1 LGYEGSD
8 FARVNHENA
17 MADQRYHLRFIN
29 IAHFIDHYVLL
40 VFPTVV
46 IGLESELKRSYAEL
60 IALSTACFVA
70 FGLFS
75 LPWGWLADHWS
86 RRKIMAIF
94 FFGCAI
100 SMAAAAAAP
109 NVYWLGAALLL
120 LGIFAA
126 IYHPVGIP
134 MLVTNAR
141 DRGRDF
147 ATNGVWGNFGVAF
160 APGIT
165 AALMAAA
172 GWRSGF
178 VIPAAL
184 CAIAGAAYLYFTSEE
199 KDKAGSRTK
208 IAEVP
213 LTGSMMIMVFAFFA
227 LLAFSG
233 GIVFN
238 VLTIAIPKIVD
249 ERMAQDIPLV
259 LLGSVATGVLL
270 FGGIAQ
276 LTVGRLVSRYAPHVL
291 LAVIGVLQVVG
302 VAWAWLA
309 SGPLLLGALAL
320 SIAAIYAQ
328 VTVGDVVI
336 ARYTADAW
344 RGRVFAVR
352 FFLAFISSG
361 LAVSLIA
368 ALHGKGGFG
377 LVLITTAIF
386 AMLFALATIAIA
398 ILANRAEARSPSAQ
412 PAE

>member
-1 LGYEGSD
+1 MDETRS
-8 FARVNHENA
+8 
-17 MADQRYHLRFIN
+17 QLRFIN

-46 IGLESELKRSYAEL
+46 IGLETTLARSYAEL

-134 MLVTNAR
+134 MLVSNAR

-147 ATNGVWGNFGVAF
+147 ATNGVWGNFGVAL

-165 AALMAAA
+165 AALMATI
-172 GWRSGF
+172 GWRAAF
-178 VIPAAL
+178 MIPAVV
-184 CAIAGAAYLYFTSEE
+184 CTVIGAAYLYWTSEE
-199 KDKAGSRTK
+199 KEIAGQRAK
-208 IAEVP
+208 VAEVP
-213 LTGSMMIMVFAFFA
+213 LTGAMMVAVFAFFA

-233 GIVFN
+233 GTVFN
-238 VLTIAIPKIVD
+238 ILTIAIPKIVD
-249 ERMAQDIPLV
+249 ERMAQEIPLV

-270 FGGIAQ
+270 FGGVAQ
-276 LTVGRLVSRYAPHVL
+276 LTVGRLVSRYAPHIL
-291 LAVIGVLQVVG
+291 LALIGVMQVVG
-302 VAWAWLA
+302 IVWAYFA
-309 SGPLLLGALAL
+309 SGTMLLGALAL

-328 VTVGDVVI
+328 VTVGDIVI

-368 ALHGKGGFG
+368 ALHGQGGFG
-377 LVLITTAIF
+377 LVLIVTAVF
-386 AMLFALATIAIA
+386 AVLFAAATTGIS
-398 ILANRAEARSPSAQ
+398 ILANRAESRLPSAA

>member
-1 LGYEGSD
+1 MDETRS
-8 FARVNHENA
+8 
-17 MADQRYHLRFIN
+17 HLRFIN

-46 IGLESELKRSYAEL
+46 IGLETTLARSYAEL

-134 MLVTNAR
+134 MLVSNAR

-147 ATNGVWGNFGVAF
+147 ATNGVWGNFGVAL

-165 AALMAAA
+165 AALMATI
-172 GWRSGF
+172 GWRAAF
-178 VIPAAL
+178 MIPAVV
-184 CAIAGAAYLYFTSEE
+184 CTVIGAAYLYWTSEE
-199 KDKAGSRTK
+199 KEIAGQRAK
-208 IAEVP
+208 VAEVP
-213 LTGSMMIMVFAFFA
+213 LTGAMMVAVFAFFA

-233 GIVFN
+233 GTVFN
-238 VLTIAIPKIVD
+238 ILTIAIPKIVD
-249 ERMAQDIPLV
+249 ERMAQEIPLV

-270 FGGIAQ
+270 FGGVAQ
-276 LTVGRLVSRYAPHVL
+276 LTVGRLVSRYAPHIL
-291 LAVIGVLQVVG
+291 LALIGVMQVVG
-302 VAWAWLA
+302 IVWAYFA
-309 SGPLLLGALAL
+309 SGTMLLGALAL

-328 VTVGDVVI
+328 VTVGDIVI

-368 ALHGKGGFG
+368 ALHGQGGFG
-377 LVLITTAIF
+377 LVLIVTAVF
-386 AMLFALATIAIA
+386 AVLFAAATTGIS
-398 ILANRAEARSPSAQ
+398 ILANRAESRLPSAA

>member
-1 LGYEGSD
+1 MEET
-8 FARVNHENA
+8 RH
-17 MADQRYHLRFIN
+17 HLRFIN
-29 IAHFIDHYVLL
+29 VAHFIDHYVLL

-46 IGLESELKRSYAEL
+46 IGLETALARSYAEL

-94 FFGCAI
+94 FFGCAV
-100 SMAAAAAAP
+100 SMALASAAP
-109 NVYWLGAALLL
+109 NVYWLAAALLL

-134 MLVTNAR
+134 MLVTHAR

-165 AALMAAA
+165 AALMATV
-172 GWRSGF
+172 GWRAAF
-178 VIPAAL
+178 LIPAAV
-184 CAIAGAAYLYFTSEE
+184 CAAIGVAYLLLTKEE
-199 KDKAGSRTK
+199 REKAGQRTK

-213 LTGSMMIMVFAFFA
+213 LTGAMMVSVFAFFA

-238 VLTIAIPKIVD
+238 ILTIAIPKIVD

-270 FGGIAQ
+270 FGGMAQ
-276 LTVGRLVSRYAPHVL
+276 LTVGRLVSRFAPHVL
-291 LAVIGVLQVVG
+291 LAFIGLMQVAG
-302 VAWAWLA
+302 VVWAYLA
-309 SGPLLLGALAL
+309 TGPMLLGALAV

-361 LAVSLIA
+361 LAVSLIS

-377 LVLITTAIF
+377 LVLIVTAVF
-386 AMLFALATIAIA
+386 AALFAVATIAISM
-398 ILANRAEARSPSAQ
+398 LASRAEARLPQSSAQ

>member
-1 LGYEGSD
+1 MED
-8 FARVNHENA
+8 ARS
-17 MADQRYHLRFIN
+17 HLRFIN
-29 IAHFIDHYVLL
+29 IAHFVDHYVLL

-46 IGLESELKRSYAEL
+46 IGLETALSRSYAEL

-86 RRKIMAIF
+86 RRRIMAIF
-94 FFGCAI
+94 FFGCAV

-109 NVYWLGAALLL
+109 NVYWLAGALLL
-120 LGIFAA
+120 LGVFAA

-147 ATNGVWGNFGVAF
+147 ATNGIWGNFGVAL

-165 AALMAAA
+165 ALLMASV
-172 GWRSGF
+172 GWRAAF
-178 VIPAAL
+178 LIPAAA
-184 CAIAGAAYLYFTSEE
+184 CVIIGVAYLYLTKEE
-199 KDKAGSRTK
+199 AAKAGQRTK
-208 IAEVP
+208 VAEVP
-213 LTGSMMIMVFAFFA
+213 LTGAMMVSVFAFFA

-238 VLTIAIPKIVD
+238 ILTIAIPKIVD

-270 FGGIAQ
+270 FGGLAQ

-291 LAVIGVLQVVG
+291 LAFIGVLQVIG
-302 VAWAWLA
+302 VVWAYYA
-309 SGPLLLGALAL
+309 TGPLLLGALAL

-328 VTVGDVVI
+328 VTVGDIVI

-361 LAVSLIA
+361 LAVALIS

-377 LVLITTAIF
+377 LVLIMTAIF
-386 AMLFALATIAIA
+386 AAFFMVATIAISF
-398 ILANRAEARSPSAQ
+398 LAGKAEARQLASQ

>member
-1 LGYEGSD
+1 MD
-8 FARVNHENA
+8 
-17 MADQRYHLRFIN
+17 DQRYHLRFIN

-46 IGLESELKRSYAEL
+46 IGLEMELKRSYAEL

-94 FFGCAI
+94 FFGSAI
-100 SMAAAAAAP
+100 SMVAAAVAP
-109 NVYWLGAALLL
+109 NVFWLGAALLL

-134 MLVTNAR
+134 MLVTKAR

-165 AALMAAA
+165 AALMATV
-172 GWRSGF
+172 GWRWAF
-178 VIPAAL
+178 LIPAAV
-184 CAIAGAAYLYFTSEE
+184 CVVAGIGYLYFTKEE
-199 KDKAGSRTK
+199 SDKAGSRAK

-213 LTGSMMIMVFAFFA
+213 LTGAMMMSVFAFFA

-238 VLTIAIPKIVD
+238 ILTIAIPKIVD
-249 ERMAQDIPLV
+249 ERMAQDVPLI

-270 FGGIAQ
+270 FGGVAQ
-276 LTVGRLVSRYAPHVL
+276 LTVGRLVSRFAPHVL
-291 LAVIGVLQVVG
+291 LAFIGILQVVG
-302 VAWAWLA
+302 VAWAYFA
-309 SGPLLLGALAL
+309 TGPLLLGALAL

-368 ALHGKGGFG
+368 ALHGKGGFN
-377 LVLITTAIF
+377 LVLFMTAGF
-386 AMLFALATIAIA
+386 AILFMIATISISF
-398 ILANRAEARSPSAQ
+398 LANKAEAQAPSAQ

>member
-1 LGYEGSD
+1 LGYDGVPISH
-8 FARVNHENA
+8 VNQENA
-17 MADQRYHLRFIN
+17 MDDQRHHLRFIN

-46 IGLESELKRSYAEL
+46 IGLEADLKRSYAEL

-94 FFGCAI
+94 FFGCAV
-100 SMAAAAAAP
+100 SMVAAALAP
-109 NVYWLGAALLL
+109 NVYWLGGALLV
-120 LGIFAA
+120 LGIFSA

-134 MLVTNAR
+134 MLVSHAR

-147 ATNGVWGNFGVAF
+147 ATNGIWGNFGVAF

-165 AALMAAA
+165 AALMAFA
-172 GWRSGF
+172 GWRWAF
-178 VIPAAL
+178 LIPAAA
-184 CAIAGAAYLYFTSEE
+184 CAAIGAAYLYFTKEE
-199 KDKAGSRTK
+199 KDKAGSRAK
-208 IAEVP
+208 VAEVP
-213 LTGSMMIMVFAFFA
+213 LTGAMMVTVFAFFA

-238 VLTIAIPKIVD
+238 ILTIAIPKIVD
-249 ERMAQDIPLV
+249 ERMAQAIPLV

-276 LTVGRLVSRYAPHVL
+276 FTVGRLVSRYAPHVL
-291 LAVIGVLQVVG
+291 LAAIGIMQVIGI
-302 VAWAWLA
+302 AWAYLA

-368 ALHGKGGFG
+368 ALHGKGGFE
-377 LVLITTAIF
+377 LVLMMTAGF
-386 AMLFALATIAIA
+386 AVLFAIATISIA
-398 ILANRAEARSPSAQ
+398 LLANRAEARAPSAQ

>member
-1 LGYEGSD
+1 MD
-8 FARVNHENA
+8 DMRNH
-17 MADQRYHLRFIN
+17 RRFIN
-29 IAHFIDHYVLL
+29 VAHFIDHYVLL
-40 VFPTVV
+40 VFPTVA
-46 IGLESELKRSYAEL
+46 IGLETALSRSYAEL
-60 IALSTACFVA
+60 IVLSTACFVA

-109 NVYWLGAALLL
+109 NVYWLAGALLL
-120 LGIFAA
+120 LGFFAA

-134 MLVTNAR
+134 MLVSVAR

-160 APGIT
+160 APGVT
-165 AALMAAA
+165 AALMYWVGLRAA
-172 GWRSGF
+172 F
-178 VIPAAL
+178 LVPAVV
-184 CAIAGAAYLYFTSEE
+184 CAIVGIAYLFLTKEE
-199 KDKAGSRTK
+199 KEKAGSRAK

-213 LTGSMMIMVFAFFA
+213 LTGGMMVAVFAFFA

-233 GIVFN
+233 GTVFN
-238 VLTIAIPKIVD
+238 ILTIAIPKIID
-249 ERMAQDIPLV
+249 ERMAQEIPLV

-270 FGGIAQ
+270 FGGAAQ
-276 LTVGRLVSRYAPHVL
+276 LTVGRLVSRFAPHVL
-291 LAVIGVLQVVG
+291 LAWIGVLQVIGIV
-302 VAWAWLA
+302 WAYLA
-309 SGPLLLGALAL
+309 SGPMLLGALAL

-352 FFLAFISSG
+352 FFLAFITSG
-361 LAVSLIA
+361 LAVWLIS
-368 ALHGKGGFG
+368 ALLGRGGFD
-377 LVLITTAIF
+377 LVLIVTVVVA
-386 AMLFALATIAIA
+386 ALFAFATISIS
-398 ILANRAEARSPSAQ
+398 ILASKAEAQVAPAAQ

>member
-1 LGYEGSD
+1 MEET
-8 FARVNHENA
+8 RN
-17 MADQRYHLRFIN
+17 HLRFIN
-29 IAHFIDHYVLL
+29 IAHFIDHYILL

-46 IGLESELKRSYAEL
+46 IGLEKSLARSYAEL

-94 FFGCAI
+94 FFGSAL
-100 SMAAAAAAP
+100 SMALAAAAP

-165 AALMAAA
+165 AALMATV
-172 GWRSGF
+172 GWRAAF
-178 VIPAAL
+178 IIPAL
-184 CAIAGAAYLYFTSEE
+184 VCAAIGVAYLYFTKEE
-199 KDKAGSRTK
+199 KDKAGSRAK
-208 IAEVP
+208 VAEVP
-213 LTGSMMIMVFAFFA
+213 LTGAMMISVFAFFA

-238 VLTIAIPKIVD
+238 ILTIAIPKIVD

-276 LTVGRLVSRYAPHVL
+276 LTVGRLVSRFAPHVL
-291 LAVIGVLQVVG
+291 LAFIGVLQVVG
-302 VAWAWLA
+302 VVWAYLA
-309 SGPLLLGALAL
+309 TGPVLLGALAL

-361 LAVSLIA
+361 LAVSLIS
-368 ALHGKGGFG
+368 ALHGQGGFG
-377 LVLITTAIF
+377 LVLIMTAIF
-386 AMLFALATIAIA
+386 AALFMVATIAISL
-398 ILANRAEARSPSAQ
+398 LANRAESRLQSQ

>member
-1 LGYEGSD
+1 MEETH
-8 FARVNHENA
+8 N
-17 MADQRYHLRFIN
+17 HLRFIN
-29 IAHFIDHYVLL
+29 VAHFIDHYVLL

-46 IGLESELKRSYAEL
+46 IGLEVALARSYAEL

-94 FFGCAI
+94 FFGCAV
-100 SMAAAAAAP
+100 SMALAAAAP
-109 NVYWLGAALLL
+109 NVYWLAAALLL

-134 MLVTNAR
+134 MLVTNAT

-147 ATNGVWGNFGVAF
+147 ARNGVWGNFGVAF

-165 AALMAAA
+165 AALMAWT
-172 GWRSGF
+172 GWRAAF
-178 VIPAAL
+178 LIPAAV
-184 CAIAGAAYLYFTSEE
+184 CAVVGVAYLYLTKEE
-199 KDKAGSRTK
+199 KDKAGQRTRV
-208 IAEVP
+208 AEVP
-213 LTGSMMIMVFAFFA
+213 LTGSMMVSVFAFFA

-238 VLTIAIPKIVD
+238 ILTIAIPKIVD
-249 ERMAQDIPLV
+249 ERMAQEIPLV

-270 FGGIAQ
+270 FGGAAQ
-276 LTVGRLVSRYAPHVL
+276 LTVGRLVSKFAPHIL
-291 LAVIGVLQVVG
+291 LAVIGVLQVIG
-302 VAWAWLA
+302 VVWAYYA

-328 VTVGDVVI
+328 VTVGDIVI

-361 LAVSLIA
+361 LAVALIA
-368 ALHGKGGFG
+368 ALHGHGGFG
-377 LVLITTAIF
+377 LVLIMTAIF
-386 AMLFALATIAIA
+386 AALFMVATIAISL
-398 ILANRAEARSPSAQ
+398 LANRAESRLPSTQ

>member
-1 LGYEGSD
+1 MDETRS
-8 FARVNHENA
+8 
-17 MADQRYHLRFIN
+17 HLRFIN

-46 IGLESELKRSYAEL
+46 IGLETTLGRSYAEL

-120 LGIFAA
+120 LGFFAA

-134 MLVTNAR
+134 MLVSNAR

-147 ATNGVWGNFGVAF
+147 ATNGVWGNFGVAL

-165 AALMAAA
+165 AALMATI
-172 GWRSGF
+172 GWRAAF
-178 VIPAAL
+178 MIPAVV
-184 CAIAGAAYLYFTSEE
+184 CTVIGAAYLYLTSEE
-199 KDKAGSRTK
+199 KEIAGQRAK
-208 IAEVP
+208 VAEVP
-213 LTGSMMIMVFAFFA
+213 LTGAMMVAVFAFFA

-233 GIVFN
+233 GTVFN
-238 VLTIAIPKIVD
+238 ILTIAIPKIVD
-249 ERMAQDIPLV
+249 ERMAQEIPLV

-270 FGGIAQ
+270 FGGVAQ
-276 LTVGRLVSRYAPHVL
+276 LTVGRLVSRYAPHIL
-291 LAVIGVLQVVG
+291 LALIGVMQVVG
-302 VAWAWLA
+302 IVWAYFA
-309 SGPLLLGALAL
+309 SGTMLLGALAL

-328 VTVGDVVI
+328 VTVGDIVI

-368 ALHGKGGFG
+368 ALHGQGGFG
-377 LVLITTAIF
+377 LVLIVTAIF
-386 AMLFALATIAIA
+386 AVLFAAATTGIS
-398 ILANRAEARSPSAQ
+398 ILANRAESRLPSAA

>member
-1 LGYEGSD
+1 MEET
-8 FARVNHENA
+8 RN
-17 MADQRYHLRFIN
+17 QLRFIN

-46 IGLESELKRSYAEL
+46 IGLETALARSYAEL

-94 FFGCAI
+94 FFGCAV
-100 SMAAAAAAP
+100 SMALAAAAP
-109 NVYWLGAALLL
+109 NVYWLAAALLL

-160 APGIT
+160 APGVT
-165 AALMAAA
+165 AALMATV
-172 GWRSGF
+172 GWRAAF
-178 VIPAAL
+178 IVPAIVCAVIG
-184 CAIAGAAYLYFTSEE
+184 IAYLYWTKEE
-199 KDKAGSRTK
+199 DAKAGSRTK
-208 IAEVP
+208 VAEVP
-213 LTGSMMIMVFAFFA
+213 LTGGMMIAVFAFFA

-233 GIVFN
+233 GTVFN

-249 ERMAQDIPLV
+249 ERMAQNVPLIF
-259 LLGSVATGVLL
+259 LGSVATGVLL
-270 FGGIAQ
+270 FGGVAQ

-291 LAVIGVLQVVG
+291 LAFIGVLQVVG
-302 VAWAWLA
+302 VVWAYYA
-309 SGPLLLGALAL
+309 TGTMLLGALAL

-328 VTVGDVVI
+328 VTVGDIVI

-352 FFLAFISSG
+352 FFLAFITSG

-368 ALHGKGGFG
+368 ALHGKGGFD
-377 LVLITTAIF
+377 LVLFVTALVA
-386 AMLFALATIAIA
+386 AMFMLATIAISL
-398 ILANRAEARSPSAQ
+398 LANRAESRLPSTQ

>member
-1 LGYEGSD
+1 MEET
-8 FARVNHENA
+8 RN
-17 MADQRYHLRFIN
+17 HLRFIN
-29 IAHFIDHYVLL
+29 IAHFVDHYVLL

-46 IGLESELKRSYAEL
+46 IGLETALARSYAEL

-109 NVYWLGAALLL
+109 NVYWLAAALLL

-134 MLVTNAR
+134 MLVSNAR

-165 AALMAAA
+165 AALMATV
-172 GWRSGF
+172 GWRAAF
-178 VIPAAL
+178 VIPAVICAAL
-184 CAIAGAAYLYFTSEE
+184 GVAYLYITKEE

-208 IAEVP
+208 VAEVP
-213 LTGSMMIMVFAFFA
+213 LTGAMMITVFAFFA

-238 VLTIAIPKIVD
+238 ILTIAIPKIVD

-270 FGGIAQ
+270 FGGAAQ
-276 LTVGRLVSRYAPHVL
+276 LTVGRLVSRFAPHVL
-291 LAVIGVLQVVG
+291 LAFIGVLQVIG
-302 VAWAWLA
+302 VLWAYLA
-309 SGPLLLGALAL
+309 TGPLLLGALAL

-386 AMLFALATIAIA
+386 AALFMVATIAISV
-398 ILANRAEARSPSAQ
+398 LANRAESRPPSTQ

>member
-1 LGYEGSD
+1 MEET
-8 FARVNHENA
+8 RH
-17 MADQRYHLRFIN
+17 HLRFIN
-29 IAHFIDHYVLL
+29 VAHFIDHYVVL

-46 IGLESELKRSYAEL
+46 IGLEAALARSYAEL

-109 NVYWLGAALLL
+109 NIYWLAAALLL

-134 MLVTNAR
+134 MLVTHAR

-147 ATNGVWGNFGVAF
+147 ATNGVWGNFGVAL

-165 AALMAAA
+165 AALMATV
-172 GWRSGF
+172 GWRAAF
-178 VIPAAL
+178 VIPAVL
-184 CAIAGAAYLYFTSEE
+184 CAAIGVAYLLFTSEE
-199 KDKAGSRTK
+199 KEKAGQRTK

-213 LTGSMMIMVFAFFA
+213 LTGTMMVSAFAFFA

-233 GIVFN
+233 GTVFN
-238 VLTIAIPKIVD
+238 ILTIAIPKIVD

-276 LTVGRLVSRYAPHVL
+276 LTVGRLVSRFAPHVL
-291 LAVIGVLQVVG
+291 LACIGLMQVVG
-302 VAWAWLA
+302 VVWAYLA
-309 SGPLLLGALAL
+309 TGPLLLGALAL

-328 VTVGDVVI
+328 VTVGDIVI

-361 LAVSLIA
+361 VAVSLIA

-377 LVLITTAIF
+377 LVLIVTAIF
-386 AMLFALATIAIA
+386 AALFAVATIAISM
-398 ILANRAEARSPSAQ
+398 LASRAEARLPQSAQ

>member
-1 LGYEGSD
+1 MEET
-8 FARVNHENA
+8 RN
-17 MADQRYHLRFIN
+17 HLRFIN
-29 IAHFIDHYVLL
+29 VAHFIDHYVLL

-46 IGLESELKRSYAEL
+46 IGLEVALARSYAEL

-94 FFGCAI
+94 FFGCAV
-100 SMAAAAAAP
+100 SMALAAAAP
-109 NVYWLGAALLL
+109 NVYWLAAALLL

-134 MLVTNAR
+134 MLVTNAT

-147 ATNGVWGNFGVAF
+147 ARNGVWGNFGVAF

-165 AALMAAA
+165 AALMAWT
-172 GWRSGF
+172 GWRAAF
-178 VIPAAL
+178 LIPAAV
-184 CAIAGAAYLYFTSEE
+184 CAAVGIAYLYLTKEE
-199 KDKAGSRTK
+199 KDKAGQRTK
-208 IAEVP
+208 VAEVP
-213 LTGSMMIMVFAFFA
+213 LTGAMMVSVFAFFA

-238 VLTIAIPKIVD
+238 ILTIAIPKIVD
-249 ERMAQDIPLV
+249 ERMAQEIPLV

-270 FGGIAQ
+270 FGGAAQ
-276 LTVGRLVSRYAPHVL
+276 LTVGRLVSKFAPHIL
-291 LAVIGVLQVVG
+291 LAVIGVLQVIG
-302 VAWAWLA
+302 VVWAYYA

-328 VTVGDVVI
+328 VTVGDIVI

-361 LAVSLIA
+361 LAVALIA
-368 ALHGKGGFG
+368 ALHGHGGFG
-377 LVLITTAIF
+377 LVLIMTAIF
-386 AMLFALATIAIA
+386 AALFMVATIAISL
-398 ILANRAEARSPSAQ
+398 LANRAESRLPSTQ